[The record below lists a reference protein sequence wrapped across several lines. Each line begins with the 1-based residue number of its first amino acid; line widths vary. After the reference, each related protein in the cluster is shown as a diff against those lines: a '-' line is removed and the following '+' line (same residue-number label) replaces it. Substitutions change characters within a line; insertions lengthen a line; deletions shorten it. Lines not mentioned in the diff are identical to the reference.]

1 MSIIRRFVADVF
13 PPSSTSANQSIDD
26 DRTLVAV
33 SSRCCRP
40 FKMATPDEASFIS
53 FVAPST
59 LIDPA
64 FWEELY
70 QKKLNIYKLGTETEQ
85 ITALYNCSG
94 SRNSES
100 FMLDGL
106 SFAKSTEA
114 ITLSTGRLS
123 ANGALINVNTIE
135 VRSKQS
141 MRFQCLIQRHNLIK
155 KSSQLVLRIIRK
167 LLLKYQ
173 ST

>member
-1 MSIIRRFVADVF
+1 M
-13 PPSSTSANQSIDD
+13 
-26 DRTLVAV
+26 
-33 SSRCCRP
+33 
-40 FKMATPDEASFIS
+40 TPDEASFIS

-70 QKKLNIYKLGTETEQ
+70 QKKLNVYKLGTETEQ
-85 ITALYNCSG
+85 ITALYNCSC

-106 SFAKSTEA
+106 SFAKSTEV

-123 ANGALINVNTIE
+123 ANGALVNVNTIE
-135 VRSKQS
+135 VRSK
-141 MRFQCLIQRHNLIK
+141 
-155 KSSQLVLRIIRK
+155 
-167 LLLKYQ
+167 
-173 ST
+173 